1 MAFKRRPTWSPEPI
15 LDSAEAEAD
24 RLGVESYLIVVRRKG
39 ALVTISDPGELRE
52 GDNYVGIVT
61 DAKGGRR

>member
-1 MAFKRRPTWSPEPI
+1 MAFKRRPTWTAEAI

-39 ALVTISDPGELRE
+39 ALVTISEPEELKQADE
-52 GDNYVGIVT
+52 FIGIVT